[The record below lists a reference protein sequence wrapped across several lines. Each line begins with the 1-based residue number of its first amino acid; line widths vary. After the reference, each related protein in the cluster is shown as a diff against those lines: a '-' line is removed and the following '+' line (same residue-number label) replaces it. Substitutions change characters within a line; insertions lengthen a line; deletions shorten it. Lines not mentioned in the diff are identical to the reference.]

1 MSKSWI
7 YNQFLST
14 TKFIVS
20 VNKSVL
26 VCIDFQAFWK
36 GRDSNYSVVVAGQVA
51 GGHQAQR
58 AHVPAR
64 SHRLHHIRQHSQ
76 PSHLF
81 PGLFIKSNDSFSS
94 WCWRH
99 AWLVGWR
106 DLALLAIFADQ
117 VYFKESNSKK
127 LNICFWKFQIP
138 SFYFKEQSPK
148 RKSDFLL
155 CIMLLKWANWF
166 LT

>member
-99 AWLVGWR
+99 AWLVGWS
-106 DLALLAIFADQ
+106 DLALLAIFENGHYSILPIRYILKSPIPKNWIF
-117 VYFKESNSKK
+117 VSENFKYLPFTSKNSRQKE
-127 LNICFWKFQIP
+127 NPI
-138 SFYFKEQSPK
+138 FYFV
-148 RKSDFLL
+148 L
-155 CIMLLKWANWF
+155 CS
-166 LT
+166 